1 MEFSSHTPCVHLVV
15 IGLYIAISTGCR
27 PEPEENLMFDIHTT
41 LAYDGTLE
49 AGISVDL
56 DRRAISSGV
65 FNGNYE
71 TIAQGTSDL
80 NGSVELRFS
89 RTNALDYKVIG
100 SGSEWFENDAL
111 VNPDVFLEDER
122 HILELPMTPKAEVII
137 RLINANPFDENDA
150 IQFRTLNI
158 LGDYPTCANT
168 SGTFTG
174 FDLVEE
180 RTCLIEGDRY
190 LPYTYNIY
198 RSGEWFESVLDSLWI
213 GRGENAEL
221 TLLW

>member
-1 MEFSSHTPCVHLVV
+1 MVCTNHSPCFHLVV
-15 IGLYIAISTGCR
+15 IGVCLMVSMGCR
-27 PEPEENLMFDIHTT
+27 PEPEENLMFDVYTT
-41 LAYDGTLE
+41 LAYDGAPE
-49 AGISVDL
+49 AGLSVDL
-56 DRRAISSGV
+56 ERRAISSGV

-71 TIAQGTSDL
+71 TIAQGTSDF

-100 SGSEWFENDAL
+100 SGSEWFEYDVL

-122 HILELPMTPKAEVII
+122 HVLELPMTPKAEIII

-158 LGDYPTCANT
+158 PGDYPTCANT
-168 SGTFTG
+168 SATYTG

-190 LPYTYNIY
+190 LPYTYSIY
-198 RSGEWFESVLDSLWI
+198 RNGEWFESVLDSLWI

>member
-1 MEFSSHTPCVHLVV
+1 MWCKSNTPSFFLIV
-15 IGLYIAISTGCR
+15 IGVFLMFSMGCR
-27 PEPEENLMFDIHTT
+27 PEPEENLMFEVHTT
-41 LAYDGTLE
+41 LAYDGAPE
-49 AGISVDL
+49 AGLSVDL
-56 DRRAISSGV
+56 ERRAISSGV

-71 TIAQGTSDL
+71 TIAQGTSGV

-100 SGSEWFENDAL
+100 SGSEWFEYEAL

-122 HILELPMTPKAEVII
+122 HVLELPMTPKAEVII

-158 LGDYPTCANT
+158 PGAYPTCNNT
-168 SGTFTG
+168 SGIFTG

-190 LPYTYNIY
+190 LPFTYSIY
-198 RSGEWFESVLDSLWI
+198 RYGEWFESVLDSLWI